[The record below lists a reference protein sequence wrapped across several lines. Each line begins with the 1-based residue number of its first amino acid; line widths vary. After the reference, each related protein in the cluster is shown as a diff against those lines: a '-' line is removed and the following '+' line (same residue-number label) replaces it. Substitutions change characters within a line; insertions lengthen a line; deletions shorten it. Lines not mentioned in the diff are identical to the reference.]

1 VNLIKLMDANKCI
14 RIFADQAQISECRNK
29 LKANAVSLSQ
39 LSKVLELAG
48 NEVRLKILYLL
59 EEENEL
65 CPCDLSDIL
74 GMSIPA
80 VSQHLRKLRDGNII
94 EARRDGQT
102 IYYSLKEEHLKVLKP
117 FFKYINQQNL
127 KTQTA

>member
-1 VNLIKLMDANKCI
+1 MEPTKCI
-14 RIFADQAQISECRNK
+14 RLFADEAQISEFKKK
-29 LKANAVSLSQ
+29 LRANTKSLSQ
-39 LSKVLELAG
+39 LIKVLELAA

-59 EEENEL
+59 EEEEQL

-80 VSQHLRKLRDGNII
+80 VSQHLRKLKDGNII
-94 EARRDGQT
+94 ESRRDGQT

-127 KTQTA
+127 KPQTA

>member
-1 VNLIKLMDANKCI
+1 MDNNKCI
-14 RIFADQAQISECRNK
+14 RVFADQAQISECKSK
-29 LKANAVSLSQ
+29 LKANSISLSQ
-39 LSKVLELAG
+39 LGKVLELAG

-80 VSQHLRKLRDGNII
+80 VSQHLRKMKDGNII
-94 EARRDGQT
+94 ESRRDGQT
-102 IYYSLKEEHLKVLKP
+102 IYYSLKEEHLKILKP

-127 KTQTA
+127 KMQTA

>member
-1 VNLIKLMDANKCI
+1 MEKCI
-14 RIFADQAQISECRNK
+14 RIFADQAQINECKSK
-29 LKANAVSLSQ
+29 LKANSTSFSQ
-39 LSKVLELAG
+39 LGKVLELAG

-80 VSQHLRKLRDGNII
+80 VSQHLRKLKDGNVI
-94 EARRDGQT
+94 ESRRDGQT
-102 IYYSLKEEHLKVLKP
+102 IYYSLKEEHLKILKP